1 MAAVLLIDDVP
12 VVRTALCK
20 FITRAG
26 HEVTE
31 CGGGE
36 EAWSKMTQQRF
47 DLVVT
52 DLWMKDGGGLD
63 FIKRA
68 REHGLATPIIA
79 ITSGALKFS
88 PAESG
93 RVALDAGANRVLLK
107 PVTRILL
114 IDTIAE
120 LIGVSAP

>member
-52 DLWMKDGGGLD
+52 DLWMKAGSGME
-63 FIKRA
+63 FIQRA
-68 REHGLATPIIA
+68 RAQGVDTPIIA
-79 ITSGALKFS
+79 ITSGDPNS
-88 PAESG
+88 PAAAAGSG
-93 RVALDAGANRVLLK
+93 ALRAGANSVLIK
-107 PVTRILL
+107 PVTRIVLL
-114 IDTIAE
+114 DAIAQ
-120 LIGVSAP
+120 LLGVAAQ